1 MIRHIKNLC
10 EKKHYKS
17 LIFLFFGLIIATLF
31 ELIGLSSLP
40 LFAMLIL
47 DTQLFFD
54 NLPNFINKEKFFIYT
69 QKDLALYG
77 IVILTFI
84 FTIKNIYLAAIV
96 YLQGLIVKNIRSS
109 IIKRLFNYYTD
120 APYSFHLERNP
131 AELLRN
137 LTSEASKATSIILA
151 SISFLKE
158 GFILVMIFG
167 LLFYTDP
174 LISFLVFLF
183 LGVFVIIFFTLTKKQ
198 LFERGEKIQKFGGE
212 QIRVVNQSFGA
223 IKEIKF
229 WIRRTCSG

>member
-10 EKKHYKS
+10 EKS
-17 LIFLFFGLIIATLF
+17 ITNLNFFIFGLIIATLF

-96 YLQGLIVKNIRSS
+96 YLQGLIVKILDLVLLKDFLT
-109 IIKRLFNYYTD
+109 IIQT
-120 APYSFHLERNP
+120 HL
-131 AELLRN
+131 
-137 LTSEASKATSIILA
+137 IV
-151 SISFLKE
+151 
-158 GFILVMIFG
+158 FILRESCRI
-167 LLFYTDP
+167 T
-174 LISFLVFLF
+174 
-183 LGVFVIIFFTLTKKQ
+183 
-198 LFERGEKIQKFGGE
+198 
-212 QIRVVNQSFGA
+212 
-223 IKEIKF
+223 
-229 WIRRTCSG
+229 